1 MSKQRKWSYE
11 IKVEICERLVSG
23 QSYTSVA
30 KEFNGKS
37 RGMLAN
43 WKRKYLEGTL
53 SKEDNRGRKKVQIDD
68 LEILKKCYAQLI
80 VIAQDNIH

>member
-30 KEFNGKS
+30 KEFNCKS

-53 SKEDNRGRKKVQIDD
+53 SKEDNRGRKKEQIDD

-80 VIAQDNIH
+80 VIRSR